1 VDAETEV
8 RFSDGSAGSRADLRW
23 GVHVA
28 VLGNLAQ
35 DGRTFEAGVI
45 VLLPSPGP

>member
-1 VDAETEV
+1 MDADTEV
-8 RFSDGSAGSRADLRW
+8 RLSDGSAGSRADLRR
-23 GVHVA
+23 GVQVA